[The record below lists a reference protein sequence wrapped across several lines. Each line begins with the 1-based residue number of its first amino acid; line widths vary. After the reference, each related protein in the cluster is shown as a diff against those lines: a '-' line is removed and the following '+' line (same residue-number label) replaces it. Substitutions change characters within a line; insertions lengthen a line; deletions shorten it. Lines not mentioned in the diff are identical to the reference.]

1 MSKRP
6 QTELAVLGVLSVEPM
21 SGYAVRRAITGSM
34 GLFWSE
40 SFGQIYPTLA
50 RLLEDG
56 LVAPAGH
63 GRTSGSSYAITEV
76 GRRRL
81 RELLTQPVP
90 STPPRNGRL
99 LRLFFGALVGAQTCA
114 EVVEEARTSQRT
126 PWPAWRRSAPTSS
139 RSPTRVR
146 PTAASS
152 SAPVSTPL
160 ARNGPGPRSPSPSC
174 AGSRRPSRSPGPEQ
188 SRAVHTPSA

>member
-1 MSKRP
+1 MSKRS
-6 QTELAVLGVLSVEPM
+6 QTELAVLGVLSIEPM
-21 SGYAVRRAITGSM
+21 SGYAVRRTITESM

-56 LVAPAGH
+56 LIAPAAH

-81 RELLTQPVP
+81 RQLLTQPVP

-114 EVVEEARTSQRT
+114 EVVEEARTS
-126 PWPAWRRSAPTSS
+126 
-139 RSPTRVR
+139 
-146 PTAASS
+146 AAD
-152 SAPVSTPL
+152 AL
-160 ARNGPGPRSPSPSC
+160 ARLAQERADLEQESDPGAPYRRLVLS
-174 AGSRRPSRSPGPEQ
+174 AGEHAARAQRAWAEESLAELRRLAEAEP
-188 SRAVHTPSA
+188 